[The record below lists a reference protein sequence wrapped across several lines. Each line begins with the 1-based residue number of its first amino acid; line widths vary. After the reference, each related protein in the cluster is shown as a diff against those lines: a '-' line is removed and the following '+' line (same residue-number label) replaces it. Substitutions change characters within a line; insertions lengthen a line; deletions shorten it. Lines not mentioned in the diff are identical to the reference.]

1 MVRSL
6 KGSGRQGQGALLVL
20 ASHNFSAGA
29 AVQRTSVHTVCMAGH
44 TDGRLDFCINK
55 CFLSQLTAVIALAW
69 PAGLRVLT
77 HAEPSVNVI
86 TNVYVTNTYTKMM
99 LALSGR
105 ARHARELAGSNPVVG
120 CAIIVSLF

>member
-1 MVRSL
+1 MVQRKRFLLMVRSL

-44 TDGRLDFCINK
+44 TDGWLDFCINK
-55 CFLSQLTAVIALAW
+55 CFLCQLTAVIALAW

-86 TNVYVTNTYTKMM
+86 TNVYVTNTVHTHIYILLYIT
-99 LALSGR
+99 GY
-105 ARHARELAGSNPVVG
+105 
-120 CAIIVSLF
+120 C